1 MADEDKKITIIGC
14 GRLGLCLALCFDRAK
29 YDVLAVDIF
38 PDYVKALNDRS
49 FNSKEPRVN
58 EFLAE
63 AGQFRATCD
72 ISEGIA
78 HSKILY
84 VLVDTPST
92 GGDRHYDTS
101 KLGNVLAAIN
111 RHKVKDRHVI
121 IGCTIMPGYI
131 RNIATHLLRDCENV
145 SISYNPEFIQQGDI
159 VRGFL
164 NPDMVLVGEG
174 CKEVGDHM
182 EQLYKDV
189 CENTPVISRMAAES
203 AEICKIAINCF
214 ITTKISYCNMVGDIA
229 DRTPGAEKG
238 EILAAVGADSRIG
251 GKCLRPGYGFGGPC
265 FPRDNRALGG
275 YAESIGI
282 KPLIPV
288 ATDQYNNLHTKIMI
302 ANKLADDQ
310 EVYTFSDVAYKPQCP
325 VPIIEESQKLA
336 VAAGIAKAGKR
347 VIIED
352 RDFIIACVRAEFG
365 ILFEYKVSN

>member
-1 MADEDKKITIIGC
+1 MTDEDKKITIIGC

-63 AGQFRATCD
+63 AGFRATCD

-111 RHKVKDRHVI
+111 RHQVKDKHVI

-182 EQLYKDV
+182 EELYKNV

-229 DRTPGAEKG
+229 DRTPG
-238 EILAAVGADSRIG
+238 
-251 GKCLRPGYGFGGPC
+251 
-265 FPRDNRALGG
+265 
-275 YAESIGI
+275 ESSYI
-282 KPLIPV
+282 
-288 ATDQYNNLHTKIMI
+288 
-302 ANKLADDQ
+302 
-310 EVYTFSDVAYKPQCP
+310 QCAH
-325 VPIIEESQKLA
+325 SL
-336 VAAGIAKAGKR
+336 
-347 VIIED
+347 
-352 RDFIIACVRAEFG
+352 ACVTF
-365 ILFEYKVSN
+365 KVLRRTRSWLLWELTRELVANASVQVMGLEDLASPVTTVLSEDMQSQSVLSHSSQWQLTSTTICIPRS